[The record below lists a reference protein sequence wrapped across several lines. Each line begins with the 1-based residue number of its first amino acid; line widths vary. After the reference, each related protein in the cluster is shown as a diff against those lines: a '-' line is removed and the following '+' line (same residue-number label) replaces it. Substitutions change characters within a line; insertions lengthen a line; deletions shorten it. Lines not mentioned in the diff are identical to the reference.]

1 MFYKHNYIMYIH
13 ATKINLAK
21 CTLMHGSLSLL
32 LDFLLKIL
40 SMNNT
45 ILIQE
50 LTMTNSH
57 LHQTCILIFFLE
69 RCGLESVHKFG
80 MQLTANDTTLI
91 ELKILLAICCTS
103 FASLVQLQRANHQ
116 ENTNKSRD
124 MHEETT
130 NIKKLPPHFTYALPS
145 SYFTNYIKNLI
156 RWSSQTL
163 IT

>member
-1 MFYKHNYIMYIH
+1 MFYEHNYIMYIH
-13 ATKINLAK
+13 ATKINQAK
-21 CTLMHGSLSLL
+21 CNLMHGSMSLL

-45 ILIQE
+45 IQE
-50 LTMTNSH
+50 LTTTNSH
-57 LHQTCILIFFLE
+57 LHQTC
-69 RCGLESVHKFG
+69 
-80 MQLTANDTTLI
+80 TLNFI
-91 ELKILLAICCTS
+91 REVWSGICTQVWNATHSKWHYINRIKILLAICCMS
-103 FASLVQLQRANHQ
+103 SASLVQLQRANHQ

>member
-1 MFYKHNYIMYIH
+1 MHFNAWKSVIIIRFSLKNFKHEQYYPNTGINNDKLPSPSNMYI
-13 ATKINLAK
+13 
-21 CTLMHGSLSLL
+21 
-32 LDFLLKIL
+32 
-40 SMNNT
+40 
-45 ILIQE
+45 
-50 LTMTNSH
+50 
-57 LHQTCILIFFLE
+57 IFFLE